1 MHLSG
6 NLEIFS
12 KVVDA
17 TQLENIGGV
26 VVMWSEPDRI
36 DFEVHGAKDLNGYNK
51 VTDNFFTGV
60 LDDLLVIKDKH
71 ICTRTAL

>member
-1 MHLSG
+1 MDLINLGASTSG

-36 DFEVHGAKDLNGYNK
+36 DFEVHGGQK
-51 VTDNFFTGV
+51 
-60 LDDLLVIKDKH
+60 I
-71 ICTRTAL
+71 

>member
-1 MHLSG
+1 MYEHLAKDLDMDLINLGASGSG

-36 DFEVHGAKDLNGYNK
+36 DFEVHVEYERFKWL
-51 VTDNFFTGV
+51 
-60 LDDLLVIKDKH
+60 
-71 ICTRTAL
+71 